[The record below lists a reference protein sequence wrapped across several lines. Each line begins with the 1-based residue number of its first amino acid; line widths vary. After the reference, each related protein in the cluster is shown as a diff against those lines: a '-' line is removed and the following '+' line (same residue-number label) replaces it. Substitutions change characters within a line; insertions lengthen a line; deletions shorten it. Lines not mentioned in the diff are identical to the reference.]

1 MGLNFSLKLSL
12 LLAAGFIEIA
22 ILGFWLI
29 LFRCEPFSMA
39 HKWANTI
46 NECNEP
52 PANRSSRHCYLCWL
66 FIKSIDRTGGSR
78 VRVRRKQCK
87 CILRIELSMEWR
99 NWLEV
104 NESKEESLAWFVE
117 IDSKANR
124 KWEYLRSE

>member
-46 NECNEP
+46 NE
-52 PANRSSRHCYLCWL
+52 RSAMNYQPTDLLGTVIYVDYL
-66 FIKSIDRTGGSR
+66 
-78 VRVRRKQCK
+78 
-87 CILRIELSMEWR
+87 
-99 NWLEV
+99 
-104 NESKEESLAWFVE
+104 
-117 IDSKANR
+117 SKALN
-124 KWEYLRSE
+124 EQGEEE